1 MNFLELD
8 ILSLPTVAA
17 FFIMIIVNA
26 AVTSVTLKGI
36 KTEVEKLEKK
46 LDQLHT
52 QLLKIA
58 VLEVRLGHLEKDLN
72 KTSARLDTIEQTIVL
87 KV

>member
-26 AVTSVTLKGI
+26 AVTGVTLKGI

-72 KTSARLDTIEQTIVL
+72 KTSARLDTIEQTIVF

>member
-17 FFIMIIVNA
+17 FFLMIIVNA

-52 QLLKIA
+52 HLMKIA

-72 KTSARLDTIEQTIVL
+72 KTSARLDTIEQTIVF

>member
-72 KTSARLDTIEQTIVL
+72 KTSARLDTIEQTIVF

>member
-8 ILSLPTVAA
+8 ILSLPTMAA

-26 AVTSVTLKGI
+26 AVTGVTLKGI
-36 KTEVEKLEKK
+36 KAEVEKLEKK

-72 KTSARLDTIEQTIVL
+72 KTSSRLDTIEQTIVF